1 MVRWER
7 ESLIH
12 QCMLSSHQSVSAAL
26 AIIMPSLKV
35 DSQSSSHRMEV
46 FLASDW
52 PSVIRWS
59 GYWPLI
65 VPEWSGD
72 PDTCLWLAQSD
83 QVIWILASDWP
94 RVIRWSGY
102 WLLIGPEWSGDP
114 DTCLWLVVGCVSDG
128 RTYFSDQ
135 FSSPVAKYFSPG
147 RRVEESLSGF
157 LRGNNLDLFVTT
169 KLRNA
174 SALKRGQC
182 LSSVRDSLF
191 GKWMLRINQR
201 NKKLYHASNS
211 VASHPRILMA
221 LENNLLFQ
229 KD

>member
-1 MVRWER
+1 MVRWE
-7 ESLIH
+7 SILFINTCSHLINQFQPPLLLLCH
-12 QCMLSSHQSVSAAL
+12 HLKSIPSRRAL
-26 AIIMPSLKV
+26 GWKC
-35 DSQSSSHRMEV
+35 
-46 FLASDW
+46 FC
-52 PSVIRWS
+52 
-59 GYWPLI
+59 PLI
-65 VPEWSGD
+65 DQGWSGD
-72 PDTCLWLAQSD
+72 LDSGLWLSQSD
-83 QVIWILASDWP
+83 QLIWILASDWP
-94 RVIRWSGY
+94 RVIRWPGY
-102 WLLIGPEWSGDP
+102 LSLIGCWM
-114 DTCLWLVVGCVSDG
+114 CWWLG

-135 FSSPVAKYFSPG
+135 FSSPVAKYFSPR
-147 RRVEESLSGF
+147 RRVAESLSGF

-169 KLRNA
+169 KLRNV
-174 SALKRGQC
+174 SALRRGQC

>member
-1 MVRWER
+1 MR

-12 QCMLSSHQSVSAAL
+12 QYMLSSHQSVSAAL
-26 AIIMPSLKV
+26 AIIVPSLEV
-35 DSQSSSHRMEV
+35 DSQSTSHRMEV

-52 PSVIRWS
+52 SKVIGWP
-59 GYWPLI
+59 GYWP
-65 VPEWSGD
+65 
-72 PDTCLWLAQSD
+72 
-83 QVIWILASDWP
+83 
-94 RVIRWSGY
+94 
-102 WLLIGPEWSGDP
+102 LIGPEWSGDP

-174 SALKRGQC
+174 SALRRGQC